1 MVTSQSLIRA
11 SIRASIKYR
20 QSLLQFDPGFANL
33 LTALRGTLGVV
44 VSFFILSYLAK
55 QFNEPPMLAFLGV
68 MLAMNGSIFVRDPGK
83 RGQQISILAMPI
95 PALIGLISSVLLEPW
110 PELRM
115 LGLLVIIF
123 FAVSLRRLGN
133 RWIGLGI
140 IAFLSYFL
148 PLFIP
153 VPTRSLPFTSG
164 SIVIAIFISYIIR
177 FYLVPDRPEMMLRHY
192 LETFE
197 MRRTNVIASLRAMID
212 EPEKGWDEV
221 DQAFVA
227 LNDLSLTIEE
237 FLKTTGSRAVKKEA
251 DTLQMRV
258 FERELNLRQL
268 SQQVEELI
276 LGGSDQL
283 ERLRAF
289 EEGVGRLAGN
299 IRTSPGT
306 LEKIID
312 ELQEPRKKRILPREP
327 GMHFTTR
334 QAIQATLATALA
346 SGVGFA
352 ISPQRWYWAALASFF
367 VFIGASRGDTL
378 MRAVYRIVGTA
389 AGLAI
394 GFALA
399 SFSSGHR
406 GLEWMV
412 IVACI
417 FLGIFGS
424 RLAFGFW
431 TAALFTVMIAI
442 LFDILGVLTHNL
454 LVLRLEETVVGAI
467 VGAIIGSFVLPTS
480 TRSTVRVSLAKLLR
494 SISDV
499 LEELPI
505 ANTSARRRL
514 VQGLRDI
521 DYALQG
527 LRTAAAPMAGQLTVM
542 RRGEIPAILHDAAVL
557 THYVLHFS
565 TMAPAESDVGELR
578 ARCLRLKDELLRQ
591 ADRLQNGEGVIEPP
605 IPVENEVRRGSLDS
619 PAYVMKRLELATV
632 TLSRRKL

>member
-1 MVTSQSLIRA
+1 LASSQSFPSLQ
-11 SIRASIKYR
+11 KFR
-20 QSLLQFDPGFANL
+20 QALLEFDPGYANL
-33 LTALRGTLGVV
+33 LTAIRGTSGTVLA
-44 VSFFILSYLAK
+44 FIVLSYLAK
-55 QFNEPPMLAFLGV
+55 QFNQPPMLSFLGV

-95 PALIGLISSVLLEPW
+95 PALIGLGASVLLEPW
-110 PELRM
+110 TEARM
-115 LGLLVIIF
+115 AGLLIIIF
-123 FAVSLRRLGN
+123 LAVSLRRLGN

-140 IAFLSYFL
+140 IGFLSYFL

-153 VPTRSLPFTSG
+153 VPIASLPFTMATV
-164 SIVIAIFISYIIR
+164 VIAILISYVIR
-177 FYLVPDRPEMMLRHY
+177 FYLLPDRPEVMLRHY

-197 MRRTNVIASLRAMID
+197 LRRTHVIDSLRHLVNQ
-212 EPEKGWDEV
+212 PEAGWGTV
-221 DQAFVA
+221 DLAFVA

-251 DTLQMRV
+251 DTLQMRI

-268 SQQVEELI
+268 SQRVEESL
-276 LGGSDQL
+276 LSDCGKD
-283 ERLRAF
+283 ERIKIFQAGF
-289 EEGVGRLAGN
+289 SQLAGN
-299 IRTSPGT
+299 IRTEPGT

-312 ELQEPRKKRILPREP
+312 ELQEPRKKKGRVAYREP
-327 GMHFTTR
+327 GLHFTTR

-346 SGVGFA
+346 SAAGFA

-389 AGLAI
+389 AGLAV

-399 SFSSGHR
+399 NFTSGHH
-406 GLEWMV
+406 GLEWTV
-412 IVACI
+412 IIACV

-431 TAALFTVMIAI
+431 TAALFTLMIAV
-442 LFDILGVLTHNL
+442 LFDILGVLTNTL

-467 VGAIIGSFVLPTS
+467 IGAIIGSFVLPTS
-480 TRSTVRVSLAKLLR
+480 TRTTVKTSLAKLLR
-494 SISDV
+494 AISDV
-499 LEELPI
+499 LEDLPI
-505 ANTSARRRL
+505 ENLAARRKL

-521 DYALQG
+521 DYALQA
-527 LRTAAAPMAGQLTVM
+527 LRTAAAPMAGQITVM

-565 TMAPAESDVGELR
+565 TMAPSESDVQELK
-578 ARCLRLKDELLRQ
+578 ARCERLREVLSLQ
-591 ADRLQNGEGVIEPP
+591 ADQLETGQVKAELAAGLSGAPE
-605 IPVENEVRRGSLDS
+605 RGSLDS
-619 PAYVMKRLELATV
+619 PLFVMKRLEQAT
-632 TLSRRKL
+632 TGLSRRQL

>member
-1 MVTSQSLIRA
+1 
-11 SIRASIKYR
+11 
-20 QSLLQFDPGFANL
+20 
-33 LTALRGTLGVV
+33 
-44 VSFFILSYLAK
+44 
-55 QFNEPPMLAFLGV
+55 MLAFLGV

-95 PALIGLISSVLLEPW
+95 PALIGLVASVLLEPW

-115 LGLLVIIF
+115 AGLLIIIF

-153 VPTRSLPFTSG
+153 VPLQSLPFTMG
-164 SIVIAIFISYIIR
+164 SIVIAIFISYIMR
-177 FYLVPDRPEMMLRHY
+177 FYLVPDRPEVMLRHY

-197 MRRTNVIASLRAMID
+197 IRRSNVIASLSALVHD
-212 EPEKGWDEV
+212 PEVGWAAV

-268 SQQVEELI
+268 SQQVEEVL
-276 LGGSDQL
+276 LNGSQKAQ
-283 ERLRAF
+283 RLAAF

-299 IRTSPGT
+299 IRTAPGM

-312 ELQEPRKKRILPREP
+312 ELQEPRKKKATVAEP
-327 GMHFTTR
+327 GLHFTTR

-346 SGVGFA
+346 SGAGFA

-389 AGLAI
+389 AGLAV

-399 SFSSGHR
+399 SFSAGNH
-406 GLEWMV
+406 GLEWTV

-431 TAALFTVMIAI
+431 TAALFTVMIAV

-454 LVLRLEETVVGAI
+454 LVLRMEETVVGAI
-467 VGAIIGSFVLPTS
+467 IGAIIGSFVLPTS
-480 TRSTVRVSLAKLLR
+480 TRSTVRASLAKLLR
-494 SISDV
+494 SIGEV
-499 LEELPI
+499 LEDLPI
-505 ANTSARRRL
+505 EKPSARRKL
-514 VQGLRDI
+514 VQGLRDV

-565 TMAPAESDVGELR
+565 TMAPAEGDAVELKQ
-578 ARCLRLKDELLRQ
+578 RCQRLKDELLRQ
-591 ADRLQNGEGVIEPP
+591 ADRLQAKTEVGDDSADPTIP
-605 IPVENEVRRGSLDS
+605 IENEVRRGSLDS
-619 PAYVMKRLELATV
+619 PPYVMKRLELATV
-632 TLSRRKL
+632 TLARRKL